1 MEPLISVQLNKKRK
15 NQGIKQGEKVHLRIV
30 GESFLVVEHLDNV
43 PIIQRKKEERD
54 NLFCDNYIFN
64 QDKINELWDFDR
76 GYDENFKLDNSYYK
90 GKEQTISELWATR
103 ILEDA
108 TDEDVQKHYGI
119 ITSSVHIYRNIF
131 IFSETDTH
139 YKLTT
144 YKTSKFRLCGFNYF
158 CTRRIINS
166 IILNKKT
173 GDIYVREATFKD
185 RKWTSKIK
193 KNQIKSIITN
203 IEKHC
208 IPIKTS
214 INNSI
219 KIKSETT
226 IDETLETR
234 YNSSTIHLED
244 RHIDK
249 IVSVIGID
257 VKQYDIAYPN
267 HINNGAIKDD
277 LHKKLN
283 NKEILSAT
291 LVFWFLRA
299 KQIKHSNNPLFLLYD
314 CYVPIKKLRKH
325 NMNLISAALELFG
338 IKSKSVVTILN
349 QHEHISIFNL
359 SFWYH
364 LLGHNYFTQ
373 LNPEIFS
380 IGGDHLKFIGWEY
393 YGFEGVSDPYDMIN
407 NKKFWQQIG
416 TTLTKK
422 EKYNVFCILR
432 STENGGK
439 QLQETTLLDH
449 IKTKTEL
456 REHGDIVFIKAR
468 NIESF
473 DREHVEW
480 SDKIYFYKQNKI
492 VSYKYNPELINLI
505 EQPQEILNE
514 NETIETYYPI
524 ILKEDVDYFNE
535 SQIQKHCVK
544 TYVNNYKSMII
555 SIRKNNIKNEDRI
568 TCEYRYNNIN
578 NKFELV
584 QKRAKCNANP
594 DSCFNAVLEIIENNL
609 KDFVNNNNEIL
620 PTVIEKNKIT
630 KIEKVVFK
638 QNLELNNNTEDAE
651 FDFL

>member
-1 MEPLISVQLNKKRK
+1 MVLLILVQLNKKRK
-15 NQGIKQGEKVHLRIV
+15 NQDIKQGEKVHLRLV
-30 GESFLVVEHLDNV
+30 GESFLVIEHLDNV
-43 PIIQRKKEERD
+43 PIIQRKEKESDDVFSLIFD
-54 NLFCDNYIFN
+54 NN
-64 QDKINELWDFDR
+64 KINDIWNFDI
-76 GYDENFKLDNSYYK
+76 GYNQSFKLDHSFYK
-90 GKEQTISELWATR
+90 QKELTVSEFWATR
-103 ILEDA
+103 KLEDA
-108 TDEDVQKHYGI
+108 TEEDVQKHYGI
-119 ITSSVHIYRNIF
+119 ITSHVHIFRNVF

-158 CTRRIINS
+158 CTRRTINS

-173 GDIYVREATFKD
+173 GDIYVREATFKN
-185 RKWTSKIK
+185 RKWKSKIK
-193 KNQIKSIITN
+193 KNQIRSIIAN

-208 IPIKTS
+208 IPIKTYT
-214 INNSI
+214 NYSI
-219 KIKSETT
+219 KIKSETI

-234 YNSSTIHLED
+234 YQTSAIYLED
-244 RHIDK
+244 QHIDK
-249 IVSVIGID
+249 IISVIGID
-257 VKQYDIAYPN
+257 VKQYDITYPN
-267 HINNGAIKDD
+267 EINYGLTKDN
-277 LHKKLN
+277 LNKTLN
-283 NKEILSAT
+283 NKQLLSAT
-291 LVFWFLRA
+291 LVFWFLKA

-314 CYVPIKKLRKH
+314 CYVPMKKLRKH
-325 NMNLISAALELFG
+325 NMNLISAALELFD
-338 IKSKSVVTILN
+338 IRSKSVVTILN
-349 QHEHISIFNL
+349 QQEHISIFSL
-359 SFWYH
+359 CFWYH

-380 IGGDHLKFIGWEY
+380 CGNNLQHIGWEY
-393 YGFEGVSDPYDMIN
+393 YGFYDINDPYDMIN
-407 NKKFWQQIG
+407 NKKFWQQIS

-432 STENGGK
+432 STENGDK

-449 IKTKTEL
+449 IKIKTEL

-468 NIESF
+468 NMESF
-473 DREHVEW
+473 NREHVQW

-492 VSYKYNPELINLI
+492 VSYKYNPELIKLI

-514 NETIETYYPI
+514 NKTIETYYPI
-524 ILKEDVDYFNE
+524 ILKEDIDYFNE
-535 SQIQKHCVK
+535 SEIQKHCVK

-555 SIRKNNIKNEDRI
+555 SIRKNNKKNEDRI
-568 TCEYRYNNIN
+568 TCEYRYNNTN
-578 NKFELV
+578 NKFELI